1 MTMSGVY
8 IQHWESNTP
17 KEPDPIFLPSLY
29 LPPTLKS
36 SLWDAP
42 LSAIDYQEK
51 KEKTGK
57 NWKVSKCKKNEEW
70 MREREM

>member
-8 IQHWESNTP
+8 FRRWGGNTP

-42 LSAIDYQEK
+42 LSAIDYAISVKK
-51 KEKTGK
+51 KEETGK
-57 NWKVSKCKKNEEW
+57 N
-70 MREREM
+70 

>member
-1 MTMSGVY
+1 MSGVY
-8 IQHWESNTP
+8 FGGWRGNTP

-42 LSAIDYQEK
+42 LSAIDYAILVK
-51 KEKTGK
+51 KEKK
-57 NWKVSKCKKNEEW
+57 SW
-70 MREREM
+70 